1 VSSPSQRPAV
11 IAAITAFSIWGL
23 SPLYFKAVGALPA
36 LDIVVHRVLWSVLLL
51 ALALLLGGRFA
62 RLRQDLSADRALPRM
77 LLATALLNSANWLAF
92 VWAINA
98 GRTLEASLGY
108 FINPLFSVLLGAAFL
123 GERLRPAQRLAV
135 LIAVAGVLVR
145 IWQVGSLPWIALL
158 LALTFGLYGLLRKRA
173 PIDPLGGLFVETLL
187 ATPPALAWLGWQ
199 AAHGELDWALLRELG
214 WLLPMAGLITTV
226 PLMLFAFGARRLPL
240 ATIGFTQY
248 LAPSL
253 SFVVAVWIFRE
264 PFDLGRLGAFVLIW
278 IALAIYSADLW
289 RASRRHPAASGTL
302 TG

>member
-1 VSSPSQRPAV
+1 MNAPSQRPA
-11 IAAITAFSIWGL
+11 IATAVAAFTIWGL

-62 RLRQDLSADRALPRM
+62 RLRQDLAADRALPRT
-77 LLATALLNSANWLAF
+77 LVATALLNATNWLAF

-108 FINPLFSVLLGAAFL
+108 FINPLFSVLLGAVFL

-135 LIAVAGVLVR
+135 LTATAGVLVR

-158 LALTFGLYGLLRKRA
+158 LALTFGLYGLLRKRT

-187 ATPPALAWLGWQ
+187 VTPPALAWLAWQ
-199 AAHGELDWALLRELG
+199 ATRGELDWALLHELG
-214 WLLPMAGLITTV
+214 WLLPAAGLITAI

-240 ATIGFTQY
+240 ATVGFTQY

-253 SFVVAVWIFRE
+253 NFVLAVWIFRE
-264 PFDLGRLGAFVLIW
+264 PFDLGRLGAFALIW

-289 RASRRHPAASGTL
+289 RATRRRPAASGTL